1 MGRRGPAPQ
10 PAAVKELRG
19 ARPVRIN
26 RAEPVPR
33 AAAIEPPAGLSAEVL
48 AVWDELLP
56 ELLAM
61 KIGAKVDADAFA
73 SWCRCVAAMRR
84 LDREDLGDPAVITRL
99 LKLGPEM
106 RMWAREFGFTPAARQ
121 QIRGPAAG
129 GGAGAE
135 RLLA

>member
-1 MGRRGPAPQ
+1 M
-10 PAAVKELRG
+10 VKELRG

-26 RAEPVPR
+26 RAEPVPTPEV
-33 AAAIEPPAGLSAEVL
+33 IEPPPGLGAEVL
-48 AVWDELLP
+48 AVWHEQLP
-56 ELLAM
+56 ELVHM
-61 KIGAKVDADAFA
+61 RIGHRVDGDAFA

-84 LDREDLGDPAVITRL
+84 LDREDLGDPAVVARL
-99 LKLGPEM
+99 IKLGPEM

-121 QIRGPAAG
+121 QLRGPAAG

>member
-26 RAEPVPR
+26 RAEPVPTPEV
-33 AAAIEPPAGLSAEVL
+33 IEPPPGLGAEVL
-48 AVWDELLP
+48 AVWHEQLP
-56 ELLAM
+56 ELVHM
-61 KIGAKVDADAFA
+61 KIGHRVDGDAFA

-84 LDREDLGDPAVITRL
+84 LDREDLGDPAVVARL
-99 LKLGPEM
+99 IKLGPEM

-121 QIRGPAAG
+121 QLRGPAAG